1 MLLDLIWKWSD
12 FSKYFLLI
20 KLTHYFSFWFSLIT
34 RLGLTLFEILIEYAY
49 ALCFY
54 SIPFHSIP
62 LNSTPFHSKLYAT
75 TQMLFS
81 TDEGSIYSMK
91 KKKIFFFLLRNQ
103 KKR

>member
-62 LNSTPFHSKLYAT
+62 LNSTPFHFNFYAT
-75 TQMLFS
+75 IPNFIFN
-81 TDEGSIYSMK
+81 GRGVK
-91 KKKIFFFLLRNQ
+91 KKKKKKKNFFFSA
-103 KKR
+103 